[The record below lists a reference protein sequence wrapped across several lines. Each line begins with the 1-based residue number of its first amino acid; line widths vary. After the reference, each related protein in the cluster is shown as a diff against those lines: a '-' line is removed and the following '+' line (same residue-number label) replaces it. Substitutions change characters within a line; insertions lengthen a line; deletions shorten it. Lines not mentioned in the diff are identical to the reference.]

1 MYAQAPQVPIVVLT
15 GLDDE
20 TLAVKA
26 VQEGTQDYLI
36 KSQVEINLLVR
47 AMRYAIERKRAEE
60 ALQRSQEQLH
70 QGEKMKALG
79 TLVAGVAHEINNPI
93 NLIMFNIPLLKKIWH
108 DFQPV
113 LKEHADR
120 EIDSRYGGLPYDFIE
135 ENLSQLLSDMEMA
148 ASRVAKIVTDL
159 KNFARQSDVA
169 DKKPIQINMAV
180 KNAMRLASTTL
191 RKSGIHLKLNLGNNL
206 PLMEANLQSIEQI
219 VLNLIINAIE
229 AINHDRGRVVVATG
243 FQQKDKRIF
252 ISISDNGRGIDPSI
266 SDKLFD
272 PFVTDRQ
279 TEGGTG
285 LGLSITYKLVEAH
298 DGEITFQSE
307 KGKGTTFTVFFPTKL
322 REKAAKILVVDDEAS
337 FRNLLT
343 EALATDRPWLVD
355 EACNGVEACIKL
367 GTYRPDVLILDI
379 FMPEMDGVEVCRTIK
394 REREL
399 SDIKVIIT
407 TGFPSHPEAFEGM
420 VAADE
425 AMALVFHQAE
435 AAAPTDYNVL
445 LTGESGTGKE
455 MLARI
460 IHTLSNRLDSPF
472 LAVNM
477 AASSKALFEDDF
489 FGHTKGAYTGALT
502 EKKGFFEVAQGGIL
516 FLDEIT
522 ELEPALQGKLL
533 RVIQEK
539 ELYRLGSTQVRNVNV
554 RIIAAT
560 NRDIEKAVRK
570 GLFRGDLF
578 YRLNMFHIHIPPLR
592 ERKKD
597 ILPLAHHFLR
607 KHAKKNQKEIDSLAP
622 DLAER
627 LLEYP
632 FPGNVRELENII
644 ASAVLWQKGRV
655 LSLSSAHGLQSF
667 SRPGRSQT
675 DELLTLAEVEE
686 RHIRRILEIT
696 DGNRTRAAKIL
707 GIGLR
712 TLQRKLKA
720 LDRPV

>member
-1 MYAQAPQVPIVVLT
+1 MREMLAEARDVPFDLVCADRLSTGLEHLSEGGIDIVLLDLSLPDSQGLDTFARVYAQAPQVPIVVLT

-26 VQEGTQDYLI
+26 VQEGAQDYLI
-36 KSQVEINLLVR
+36 KGQVEINLLVR

-191 RKSGIHLKLNLGNNL
+191 RKSGIHLKLSLGNNL

-229 AINHDRGRVVVATG
+229 AINHDRGRVVVETG

-407 TGFPSHPEAFEGM
+407 TGFPSHPK
-420 VAADE
+420 V
-425 AMALVFHQAE
+425 
-435 AAAPTDYNVL
+435 
-445 LTGESGTGKE
+445 KE
-455 MLARI
+455 IA
-460 IHTLSNRLDSPF
+460 
-472 LAVNM
+472 
-477 AASSKALFEDDF
+477 
-489 FGHTKGAYTGALT
+489 
-502 EKKGFFEVAQGGIL
+502 
-516 FLDEIT
+516 
-522 ELEPALQGKLL
+522 
-533 RVIQEK
+533 
-539 ELYRLGSTQVRNVNV
+539 RLGFTHIYAKPIKLQ
-554 RIIAAT
+554 
-560 NRDIEKAVRK
+560 DLLKAVEK
-570 GLFRGDLF
+570 C
-578 YRLNMFHIHIPPLR
+578 
-592 ERKKD
+592 
-597 ILPLAHHFLR
+597 
-607 KHAKKNQKEIDSLAP
+607 
-622 DLAER
+622 
-627 LLEYP
+627 
-632 FPGNVRELENII
+632 
-644 ASAVLWQKGRV
+644 
-655 LSLSSAHGLQSF
+655 
-667 SRPGRSQT
+667 
-675 DELLTLAEVEE
+675 
-686 RHIRRILEIT
+686 
-696 DGNRTRAAKIL
+696 L
-707 GIGLR
+707 G
-712 TLQRKLKA
+712 K
-720 LDRPV
+720 